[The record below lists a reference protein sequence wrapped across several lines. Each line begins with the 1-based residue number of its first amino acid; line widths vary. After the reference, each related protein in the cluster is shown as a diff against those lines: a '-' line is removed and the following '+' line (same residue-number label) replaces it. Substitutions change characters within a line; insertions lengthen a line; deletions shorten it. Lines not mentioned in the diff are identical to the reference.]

1 MRAPAARDVERFR
14 GRLGALLGLNFDES
28 RLSQLAEVL
37 ASRLTATSLS
47 SEAYL
52 AQLEDASPP
61 REELRALARQVTV
74 GETYFFR
81 NPDQFRAFS
90 EGALPDLLH
99 RREGPRR
106 LRILSAGCAT
116 GEEAY
121 SIAIL
126 LADRVGPSWTVSI
139 RAVDL
144 NTAALAKAAEGRYS
158 AWALRD
164 TPELVRRRWFRQEGR
179 DLVLS
184 EEPRRTVVFEER
196 NLVEAGSDLWGP
208 EAYDVVF
215 CRNVLMYLTPQNART
230 VMDRIEGSIA
240 QGGYL
245 FLGHAETLRGLSQG
259 FHLRHT
265 HGTFYYQRRRAG
277 DAPAGAT
284 VHGEAAVDP
293 APLVNAVDETVT
305 WVQAIRRASDR
316 IHALAEAPQG
326 VAAGPS
332 AAGSS
337 TRPRQGWELASA
349 MDLLK
354 VEKFGEAL
362 DLVRGLPPE
371 ASSDPEVLLLRATL
385 LTHDGQ
391 TAEAERVC
399 EDLLERDDLNAGAHY
414 LLALCREGRG
424 DPTSARHH
432 DQLAAYLD
440 PSFAMPRLHM
450 GLLARR
456 SGDRDGAVRDLT
468 EAMHLIRREDASRM
482 LLFGGGFSREALAA
496 LCEAEL
502 VSCGSPA

>member
-1 MRAPAARDVERFR
+1 LRAPVTGDVERFR

-47 SEAYL
+47 CEAYL
-52 AQLEDASPP
+52 DQLVGASPP

-90 EGALPDLLH
+90 EAALPDLV
-99 RREGPRR
+99 RRGGGPRR
-106 LRILSAGCAT
+106 LRILSAGCAS

-144 NTAALAKAAEGRYS
+144 NTAALAKAAQGRYS

-164 TPELVRRRWFRQEGR
+164 TPEVVRRRWFRQEGR

-184 EEPRRTVVFEER
+184 DEPRRTVVFEER
-196 NLVEAGSDLWGP
+196 NLVEANPDLWGR

-230 VMDRIEGSIA
+230 VMERIEGSMV

-265 HGTFYYQRRRAG
+265 HGTFYYQRRHAG
-277 DAPAGAT
+277 DTPAGAT
-284 VHGEAAVDP
+284 VQGEAAADP
-293 APLVNAVDETVT
+293 APLLNAVDESVT
-305 WVQAIRRASDR
+305 WVDAIRRASDR
-316 IHALAEAPQG
+316 IHALAEG
-326 VAAGPS
+326 SEDVAAGPS
-332 AAGSS
+332 AARSS
-337 TRPRQGWELASA
+337 ARPRQGWELASA
-349 MDLLK
+349 MELLK
-354 VEKFGEAL
+354 AEKFGEAL
-362 DLVRGLPPE
+362 ELIRGLPTE
-371 ASSDPEVLLLRATL
+371 ASSDLEVLLLRATL
-385 LTHDGQ
+385 LTHGGQ
-391 TAEAERVC
+391 TTEAELVC
-399 EDLLERDDLNAGAHY
+399 EDLLRLDDLNAGAHY
-414 LLALCREGRG
+414 LLALCREGQG
-424 DPTSARHH
+424 DATSAWHH

-456 SGDRDGAVRDLT
+456 SGDRDGAVRDLS
-468 EAMHLIRREDASRM
+468 EALALIRREDASRM

-502 VSCGSPA
+502 ASCGSPV